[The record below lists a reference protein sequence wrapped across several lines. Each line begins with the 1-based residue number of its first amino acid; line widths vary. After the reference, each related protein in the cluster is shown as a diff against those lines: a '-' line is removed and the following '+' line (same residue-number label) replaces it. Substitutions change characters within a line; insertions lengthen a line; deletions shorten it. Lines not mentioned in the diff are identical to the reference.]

1 MFPCTLIKKAM
12 NLFFRQGINEKNRQE
27 LQNHNM
33 SLLASNCNGALI
45 LHDLGERFN
54 SPFVNLYLTPQDFIR
69 YLQHMKYY
77 QHHPL
82 RFAAE
87 NTPYPIGY
95 LDDLTIHFM
104 HYHSAQ
110 EAEAKWQ
117 ERSRR
122 IDPDNL
128 FIMMTDRDGCRYQDL
143 QAFDQLPFAHKVV
156 FTRKPYADINSA
168 FYIKGFE
175 AQECVGDL
183 FDYSGLFG
191 KKYYDQFD
199 YVAWF
204 NQNLRRT

>member
-69 YLQHMKYY
+69 YLQHMEYY